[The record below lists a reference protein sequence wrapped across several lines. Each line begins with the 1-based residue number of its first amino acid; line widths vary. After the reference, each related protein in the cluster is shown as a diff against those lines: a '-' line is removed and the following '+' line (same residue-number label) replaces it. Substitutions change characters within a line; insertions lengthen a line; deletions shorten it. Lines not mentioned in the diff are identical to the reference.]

1 MAQRLYLGLLF
12 EIQFMAEVSGG
23 ANTLG
28 APRAAGGVVPVALQF
43 GCGAGLA
50 CVLWM
55 AGLQLTGNNGFGP
68 KQILAQLLVPL
79 AALASEWVLRKQL
92 RPNKPGIARS
102 VGVGVLTAVL
112 AAVLSAWGVLGMAY
126 VAGEPAL
133 ARNRAEVK
141 EIVLAQQRENPKVKR
156 SASEMQQQLANVEK
170 LTPKDM
176 AVSNFTVVL
185 LFGLALGLPGGIF
198 FRE

>member
-1 MAQRLYLGLLF
+1 M
-12 EIQFMAEVSGG
+12 
-23 ANTLG
+23 G
-28 APRAAGGVVPVALQF
+28 APRAASAVVPVALQF
-43 GCGAGLA
+43 GGGAGLA

-79 AALASEWVLRKQL
+79 AALASEWVLRKRL

-185 LFGLALGLPGGIF
+185 LFGLVLGLPGGIF